1 MRARWRFV
9 LATKPIDVKP
19 EPRTKTLTPRDAV
32 LRMQPYHPPTGGR
45 RNKLRLDFNENT
57 VGAPPHV
64 IDFIKRFLTAA
75 DLSIY
80 PEYDH
85 ALEDLARHFDV
96 ATTELTLTNGT
107 DEAIQLLVNTYVD
120 SGSEVLIL
128 KPSYAMYR
136 FYSQLADAAISEL
149 DYRPGT
155 LAFPLQELLDRIT
168 PETRAVF
175 ISNPNNP
182 TGTGTNLAGIEKI
195 LQKASNAAVLID
207 EAYYEFSGVTA
218 LPLIAPYPNLFI
230 SRTFSKT
237 YGMAGMRC
245 GCLFSQAEN
254 MAHVRKAQSPYS
266 VNTVAAMA
274 ARIAIQDTKFVED
287 YVLEVLAARELLY
300 VGLERLKIPYVK
312 SQANFVLFQ
321 AGDRALEI
329 RDQLRSSG
337 VLVRDRSYELPGA
350 VRVTVG
356 TRDQIQR
363 FLDELEQIW

>member
-1 MRARWRFV
+1 VAS
-9 LATKPIDVKP
+9 KSIDIKP
-19 EPRTKTLTPRDAV
+19 ETQAKAPAPREAV

-64 IDFIKRFLTAA
+64 IDFIKRYLTAA

-80 PEYDH
+80 PEYEN

-96 ATTELTLTNGT
+96 ETTELTLTNGT
-107 DEAIQLLVNTYVD
+107 DEAIQLLVNTYID
-120 SGSEVLIL
+120 SGAEVLIL

-136 FYSQLADAAISEL
+136 FYTQLASATIAEI

-155 LAFPLQELLDRIT
+155 LAFPLQEVLELVT
-168 PETRAVF
+168 PSTSAIF

-182 TGTGTNLAGIEKI
+182 TGTGTNLSGLEKI
-195 LQKASNAAVLID
+195 LQKAPQAAVLVD

-218 LPLIAPYPNLFI
+218 LPLMAGYPNLFV

-266 VNTVAAMA
+266 VNSVAAMA
-274 ARIAIQDTKFVED
+274 ARIAVQDTKFVED

-300 VGLERLKIPYVK
+300 VGLEHLKIPYIK

-321 AGDRALEI
+321 AGDRAIEI
-329 RDQLRSSG
+329 RDELRSRS

-363 FLDELEQIW
+363 FLNELEQIW